1 MSLNNIITNIDQLN
15 NEWKEFKRSND
26 TQNDKINNLE
36 QKMQKI
42 HLTINRPTDALSERY
57 KSEKKFETKSLAS
70 VDSEGNNLL
79 NSSLYNKILKNITT
93 VSPFRKLASVERISS
108 NIFEML
114 IQDGDFS
121 SGWVAE
127 TGEREETIGANLRRH
142 KIMVH
147 ELYSQPK
154 ASQRLLDD
162 ENINLE
168 EWLVTQLSESFT
180 RMENDAFIN
189 GDGNNKPHG
198 ILQEEKIKKIKISNS
213 EKIEVDDLLNLINS
227 LDEYYLANATFM
239 MNRITLSILQNLRD
253 TTGRFIWQ
261 PSMSERFADT
271 IFGIPVI
278 CSNNMPKIEE
288 SALPII
294 LADFKLAYKIID
306 RCGIKIMQDPYT
318 NKPFIK
324 FYAIKRVGGSI
335 VKPEAAKILQC

>member
-1 MSLNNIITNIDQLN
+1 MSLNNITTNIDQLN
-15 NEWKEFKRSND
+15 NEWKKFKTSNNM
-26 TQNDKINNLE
+26 QNDKINQLE

-42 HLTINRPTDALSERY
+42 HLTMNRPAEELSEKY
-57 KSEKKFETKSLAS
+57 KNEKFETKSLAS
-70 VDSEGNNLL
+70 VDGEGNNLL

-93 VSPFRKLASVERISS
+93 ASPFRKFASVERISS

-127 TGEREETIGANLRRH
+127 TQERGDNEDAKLRRH

-147 ELYSQPK
+147 ELFSQPK

-162 ENINLE
+162 ENVNLE
-168 EWLVTQLSESFT
+168 EWLVEQLSESFT
-180 RMENDAFIN
+180 RMENDAFVN

-198 ILQEEKIKKIKISNS
+198 ILQEKNIEKIKISNS
-213 EKIEVDDLLNLINS
+213 EKIDVIDLLNLINS

-239 MNRITLSILQNLRD
+239 MNRTTLSILQNLRD
-253 TTGRFIWQ
+253 NTGRFIWQ
-261 PSMSERFADT
+261 PSISERFTDT
-271 IFGIPVI
+271 IFGIPVV
-278 CSNNMPKIEE
+278 CSNNIPKFGEN
-288 SALPII
+288 SLPII

-306 RCGIKIMQDPYT
+306 RHGVKIMQDPYT

-324 FYAIKRVGGSI
+324 FYAIKRVGGGV
-335 VKPEAAKILQC
+335 VKPEAARILQC